1 MITSASQSHKS
12 PKLPYEDNFMKIDLP
27 ARKPF
32 NFLSVVNSHGW
43 RQLAPFSYDEN
54 TNTLSY
60 VLRLSNGCVIELK
73 LRDGTDG
80 ITVETEKLNKAE
92 RKEVIEKVTWMFGLD
107 VDLSLFYAASRGE
120 QKLARVKKRALGRV
134 LRSPTLFEDVI
145 KTILTTNT
153 LWAATK
159 NMTLKLVNEFG
170 EQLSSA
176 DPVAPN
182 DSDGH
187 TLVPGA
193 HLPRAWSPTMPGSAG
208 AETKAFPTPEAIAS
222 STPES
227 IREKIRVGY
236 RGPAIHELAVR
247 VASGQFDLESLKTR
261 DLPTLE
267 LRKELL
273 TINGVGPYAA
283 ANLLMILGRHDFIPI
298 DSSALTVVSHEWY
311 GGKPITAKEIEKRF
325 EKWGEF
331 KGIAFW
337 FWDWEYD
344 G

>member
-1 MITSASQSHKS
+1 MSALEKTRSAVDKRVKFTLS
-12 PKLPYEDNFMKIDLP
+12 
-27 ARKPF
+27 ARPPF
-32 NFLSVVNSHGW
+32 NFLSVLNSHGW

-60 VLRLSNGCVIELK
+60 MMRLSNGRVIELE
-73 LRDGTDG
+73 LRDAKDG
-80 ITVETEKLNKAE
+80 VIVETQQLNNTE
-92 RKEVIEKVTWMFGLD
+92 RQEVADKVTWMFGLD
-107 VDLSLFYAASRGE
+107 MDFSLFYATSRGE
-120 QKLARVKKRALGRV
+120 PKLARAKKRALGRV

-159 NMTLKLVNEFG
+159 NMTLRLVNEFG
-170 EQLSSA
+170 EYLSSA
-176 DPVAPN
+176 GRAARN
-182 DSDGH
+182 DSEGH
-187 TLVPGA
+187 TG
-193 HLPRAWSPTMPGSAG
+193 
-208 AETKAFPTPEAIAS
+208 TKAFPTPEVIAA
-222 STPES
+222 STPDE
-227 IREKIRVGY
+227 IKEYIRVGY
-236 RGPAIHELAVR
+236 RAPAIHELAVR
-247 VASGQFDLESLKTR
+247 VASGQFDLESLKTS

-273 TINGVGPYAA
+273 TINSVGPYAA

-298 DSSALTVVSHEWY
+298 DSYALKVVSHEWY
-311 GGKPITAKEIEKRF
+311 GGEPVTAKEIEKRF

-331 KGIAFW
+331 KGLAFW